1 VRKTSISEFIRT
13 FKMLRGNNSERTDYM
28 DYIKDAYA
36 RMDLPKLRSFLLYGQ
51 EDFSEDVTPYSETL
65 QQRSDPIYKRL
76 ETLYPDSKELDRA
89 DADLSDALTAYQNVY
104 MELGMKAG
112 ARLIFQL
119 LFTDDRSAANGTC
132 GGNENA

>member
-1 VRKTSISEFIRT
+1 
-13 FKMLRGNNSERTDYM
+13 M

-51 EDFSEDVTPYSETL
+51 ENFNEDVTPYREAL
-65 QQRSDPIYKRL
+65 EQRSDPIFKRL
-76 ETLYPDSKELDRA
+76 EGLYPDNKEFDKA
-89 DADLSDALTAYQNVY
+89 AADLSDALTAYQNVY

-119 LFTDDRSAANGTC
+119 LLTDDMPAADGTPLGGNANG
-132 GGNENA
+132 